1 MPCACPFCTP
11 SAGESA
17 GGRAGASSAF
27 LDRLGF
33 QLYSAREFPPV
44 EEQLKTLAALGYVSV
59 EFGAGTVAEPER
71 LKQLLDQNGLRSP
84 SGHFD
89 LEQLRH
95 DPETLI
101 ARARLFDIHLVVIS
115 YLPPHARPPDAE
127 GWLALGR
134 ELEGFAGQLAKENLQ
149 LAWHTHDFEFQKLPD
164 GSFPLD
170 RLFEAAPSLSW
181 QPDIGW
187 LTRAGQDPRAWLER
201 YLDRVRSVHL
211 KDVAADR
218 NNGEGGWAD
227 LGYGTVDWASL
238 LPLFAQIG
246 DVPLDR
252 RARQSRRLRPLRP
265 PLARDGGGVAF
276 HAAVALRHRRY

>member
-1 MPCACPFCTP
+1 MAWRQAGMCLVLVL
-11 SAGESA
+11 SALLPPAKAQAAEP
-17 GGRAGASSAF
+17 RLLAF

-134 ELEGFAGQLAKENLQ
+134 ELEGLAGQLAKENLQ

-218 NNGEGGWAD
+218 DNGEGGWAD

-238 LPLFAQIG
+238 LPLFAQIE
-246 DVPLDR
+246 DVPLIAEHDNPADYVRFAR
-252 RARQSRRLRPLRP
+252 RSRATVAAWP
-265 PLARDGGGVAF
+265 PTPP
-276 HAAVALRHRRY
+276 